1 MFNHSAVQECIT
13 FLNDI
18 PRNTWYRDNLRNLVA
33 GKTIMEIGCGAGL
46 LASYALEFGAEK
58 YYGID
63 IRSNRV
69 NFTRD
74 LLKDLRYDSRAVV
87 WTDDFCQLTADD
99 IPRDIDI
106 LLCEQTG
113 HQFQNN
119 ITMLQFWKHAN
130 KIFSKD
136 YVSMPD
142 EWSIDVEVYAG
153 VVNDHSELCPKTFI
167 HDDSLPLGYSDF
179 VKKSQAL
186 APISKHNSVL
196 KFNPA
201 TCDQNVEFLLDLS
214 NYSSATIVISD
225 HIGYQGQRCNS
236 ISATTDWPG
245 PIKITIPDAGT
256 VIKFYWDST
265 RRNLPNYTKGFW
277 AYEYAR

>member
-1 MFNHSAVQECIT
+1 MFNHSAVQECII

-33 GKTIMEIGCGAGL
+33 GKTVMEIGCGAGL
-46 LASYALEFGAEK
+46 LASYALEFGAKK

-74 LLKDLRYDSRAVV
+74 LLKDLGYDNRASV
-87 WTDDFCQLTADD
+87 WTDDFCQLTAND
-99 IPRDIDI
+99 IPDHIDV

-119 ITMLQFWKHAN
+119 ITMLQFWRHAN
-130 KIFSKD
+130 KILPKN

-153 VVNDHSELCPKTFI
+153 VVGEHSELRAKTFI
-167 HDDSLPLGYSDF
+167 HDNSLPSGYSDF
-179 VKKSQAL
+179 VKKSQAIM
-186 APISKHNSVL
+186 PVL
-196 KFNPA
+196 KQDGVVKFTPT
-201 TCDQNVEFLLDLS
+201 TCEQDVEFLLDLTD
-214 NYSSATIVISD
+214 YSSATVVISD
-225 HIGYQGQRCNS
+225 HIGYQGQKCNS

-245 PIKITIPDAGT
+245 PIKISVPDAGAL
-256 VIKFYWDST
+256 IRFYWDNT
-265 RRNLPNYTKGFW
+265 QRHLPNYTKGFW